1 MQFPA
6 PSETFASSDIQNL
19 SRLNSNVKVYSL
31 KSKHKNFYK
40 MVNDRKLQN
49 ISIFTCEVKE
59 NILGLIEIIKS
70 PFLFVSLLFWLTKND
85 LKKVAIELFELQY
98 ENNGLYGYDISFRM
112 VTDNKSFRVTVFHHG
127 NRDFYM
133 DVKTLDDVK
142 KLKDKIWD

>member
-1 MQFPA
+1 M
-6 PSETFASSDIQNL
+6 N
-19 SRLNSNVKVYSL
+19 
-31 KSKHKNFYK
+31 
-40 MVNDRKLQN
+40 
-49 ISIFTCEVKE
+49 
-59 NILGLIEIIKS
+59 
-70 PFLFVSLLFWLTKND
+70 KND

-133 DVKTLDDVK
+133 VVKTLDDVK

>member
-1 MQFPA
+1 M
-6 PSETFASSDIQNL
+6 N
-19 SRLNSNVKVYSL
+19 
-31 KSKHKNFYK
+31 
-40 MVNDRKLQN
+40 
-49 ISIFTCEVKE
+49 
-59 NILGLIEIIKS
+59 
-70 PFLFVSLLFWLTKND
+70 KND

-112 VTDNKSFRVTVFHHG
+112 VTYNKSFRVTVFHHG